1 VFRFALFSG
10 TTVTFTD
17 RDRDR
22 ATLSIANGGSLDGI
36 RPIRGSATQNTQFWI
51 LDPIALRSTLSG
63 TVRRSSTGDGIV
75 VIAEIIGLDKK
86 EFTPLLS
93 NTSFRVNTLTFS
105 SNATGIG

>member
-1 VFRFALFSG
+1 MPLKAPR
-10 TTVTFTD
+10 
-17 RDRDR
+17 
-22 ATLSIANGGSLDGI
+22 
-36 RPIRGSATQNTQFWI
+36 TQRTQFWI

-63 TVRRSSTGDGIV
+63 TVQKSPRGDGIV

-86 EFTPLLS
+86 EFTPLLT